1 MSLVSMGLTRDP
13 GIFSTVEEMECLG
26 MWKEGSARYLVT
38 RRVSPGVTRHEDAFR
53 CFIYERAKP
62 QEQALLDYHLAE
74 SAEATC
80 SGLFSTS
87 DGSTRLS
94 LRRVVTTYNKCRF
107 PIWATSHRRWHS
119 LDRRM
124 TYQFNRNSTSL
135 AVTGEEQETR
145 LECDQI
151 VSESSRRALLVVR
164 STTGW

>member
-1 MSLVSMGLTRDP
+1 
-13 GIFSTVEEMECLG
+13 

-38 RRVSPGVTRHEDAFR
+38 RRVSAGIARHEDAFR

-62 QEQALLDYHLAE
+62 QEQPMLDYHLAE

-94 LRRVVTTYNKCRF
+94 LRRVAAAVRRCQF
-107 PIWATSHRRWHS
+107 PDWTTSHRRWHS
-119 LDRRM
+119 LDRRT
-124 TYQFNRNSTSL
+124 TYQFNRNGSSL
-135 AVTGEEQETR
+135 EVTGAQQETH
-145 LECDQI
+145 LECDHI

-164 STTGW
+164 STTGWSVD

>member
-1 MSLVSMGLTRDP
+1 
-13 GIFSTVEEMECLG
+13 

-38 RRVSPGVTRHEDAFR
+38 RRVSPGVVRHEDAFR

-62 QEQALLDYHLAE
+62 QEQPMLDYHLAE

-94 LRRVVTTYNKCRF
+94 LRRDAEVRPRCRF
-107 PIWATSHRRWHS
+107 PTWATAHRRWHT
-119 LDRRM
+119 LDRRS
-124 TYQFNRNSTSL
+124 TYQFNRNSTTL
-135 AVTGEEQETR
+135 VVTGETEEETH